1 MKRLYKGVQDPTK
14 RFLLVGTDEEAAEI
28 QSELNGQGIAPQ
40 IQSILPDA
48 LLNSLQNV
56 DNVAAVC
63 CVPGAIQKDD
73 LITLYQFCQEKK
85 AVLFFCTPGLSALQK
100 NLEVRNVGFLSL
112 LSPLED
118 PLSHWWNRLAKR
130 LFDLLVSGI
139 FLLFIF
145 PFIYIISAS
154 FATEYEITTRPMFII
169 PQDVTLNAYKFI
181 FSSNKILQGFRNS
194 IFITVCGTAINL
206 FFTVTMAYALSK
218 KRLRGRNFFLNMV
231 IISMFFSGGM
241 IPGYI
246 IIANVLNL
254 KNTFWAVLLPGAIS
268 SYNLMIVKNFFQ
280 GIPQE
285 LEESAAIDGSTDIG
299 ILWKI
304 VLPLSLPVLATFGLF
319 YAVGHWNAYFG
330 AMIYMTGAK
339 EKWPLQVLLRE
350 LIILANGSAGDIT
363 NMDPEFIQ
371 PPEQS
376 VKMAVIVV
384 STVPIMCVYPFLQKY
399 FVKGVMVGALKG

>member
-1 MKRLYKGVQDPTK
+1 MKKKQMPESIIINGKDITK
-14 RFLLVGTDEEAAEI
+14 MKISSGPVGQNATLGSRIFDVMNYLI
-28 QSELNGQGIAPQ
+28 VTLIA
-40 IQSILPDA
+40 LT
-48 LLNSLQNV
+48 
-56 DNVAAVC
+56 
-63 CVPGAIQKDD
+63 
-73 LITLYQFCQEKK
+73 TL
-85 AVLFFCTPGLSALQK
+85 
-100 NLEVRNVGFLSL
+100 
-112 LSPLED
+112 
-118 PLSHWWNRLAKR
+118 
-130 LFDLLVSGI
+130 
-139 FLLFIF
+139 F

-330 AMIYMTGAK
+330 AVIYMTGAK

>member
-1 MKRLYKGVQDPTK
+1 MSKKQTAGSIVINGKDITKMKISTGP
-14 RFLLVGTDEEAAEI
+14 VGQNATIGSRIFDI
-28 QSELNGQGIAPQ
+28 LNYLIVTLIA
-40 IQSILPDA
+40 LT
-48 LLNSLQNV
+48 
-56 DNVAAVC
+56 
-63 CVPGAIQKDD
+63 
-73 LITLYQFCQEKK
+73 TL
-85 AVLFFCTPGLSALQK
+85 
-100 NLEVRNVGFLSL
+100 
-112 LSPLED
+112 
-118 PLSHWWNRLAKR
+118 
-130 LFDLLVSGI
+130 
-139 FLLFIF
+139 F
-145 PFIYIISAS
+145 PFVYIIGAS
-154 FATEYEITTRPMFII
+154 FATEYEITTRPLFII
-169 PQDVTLNAYKFI
+169 PQDVTLNAYQFI

-218 KRLRGRNFFLNMV
+218 TRLRGRNFFLNMV

-363 NMDPEFIQ
+363 NMDPEFVQ

>member
-1 MKRLYKGVQDPTK
+1 M
-14 RFLLVGTDEEAAEI
+14 
-28 QSELNGQGIAPQ
+28 SEK
-40 IQSILPDA
+40 
-48 LLNSLQNV
+48 
-56 DNVAAVC
+56 
-63 CVPGAIQKDD
+63 AI
-73 LITLYQFCQEKK
+73 
-85 AVLFFCTPGLSALQK
+85 
-100 NLEVRNVGFLSL
+100 
-112 LSPLED
+112 LSPRTKK
-118 PLSHWWNRLAKR
+118 PMKISSGPVGQNRTAGSIA
-130 LFDLLVSGI
+130 FNIFNYTFVTLVAI
-139 FLLFIF
+139 ITII
-145 PFIYIISAS
+145 PFIYLLGAS
-154 FATEYEITTRPMFII
+154 FATEYEIATRPMFFI
-169 PQDVTLNAYKFI
+169 PQDVSTGAYEYI
-181 FSSNKILQGFRNS
+181 FSSSKILRGFGNS
-194 IFITVCGTAINL
+194 LLITAAGTLINL

-218 KRLRGRNFFLNMV
+218 TRLRGRNFFLNMV
-231 IISMFFSGGM
+231 IFSMFFSGGM

-246 IIANVLNL
+246 VVANVLNL
-254 KNTFWAVLLPGAIS
+254 KNTYWSVLLPGAIS
-268 SYNLMIVKNFFQ
+268 AYNMMIVKNFFQ

-285 LEESAAIDGSTDIG
+285 LEESASIDGCNDLG

-350 LIILANGSAGDIT
+350 LIIMSNGTAGDLT
-363 NMDPEFIQ
+363 NMADDFVQ

>member
-1 MKRLYKGVQDPTK
+1 M
-14 RFLLVGTDEEAAEI
+14 
-28 QSELNGQGIAPQ
+28 
-40 IQSILPDA
+40 
-48 LLNSLQNV
+48 
-56 DNVAAVC
+56 
-63 CVPGAIQKDD
+63 
-73 LITLYQFCQEKK
+73 
-85 AVLFFCTPGLSALQK
+85 
-100 NLEVRNVGFLSL
+100 
-112 LSPLED
+112 
-118 PLSHWWNRLAKR
+118 
-130 LFDLLVSGI
+130 
-139 FLLFIF
+139 
-145 PFIYIISAS
+145 
-154 FATEYEITTRPMFII
+154 
-169 PQDVTLNAYKFI
+169 
-181 FSSNKILQGFRNS
+181 
-194 IFITVCGTAINL
+194 
-206 FFTVTMAYALSK
+206 
-218 KRLRGRNFFLNMV
+218 
-231 IISMFFSGGM
+231 
-241 IPGYI
+241 
-246 IIANVLNL
+246 
-254 KNTFWAVLLPGAIS
+254 LPGAIS

-285 LEESAAIDGSTDIG
+285 PEESAAIDGSTDIG

-363 NMDPEFIQ
+363 NMDPEFVQ